1 VAKDYYKI
9 LGIAKSATPEEVK
22 AAFRRLAH
30 QYHPDKSTGDEEKFK
45 EINEANQVLSDTQ
58 KRAQYDQY
66 GQTFE
71 QAQNQGGG
79 GFGGFGGAQGVNVE
93 DLNDIFGG
101 IGEMFGMGGRRR
113 AGAQESRGRDL
124 ETSVTIPFAT
134 MVMGGSVD
142 IALDREIACSDCKGS
157 GAEGGTALTSCKECS
172 GTGQKRVV
180 RQTMFGAFQTMS
192 DCSHCNGKGKMIDK
206 KCPTCRGKGT
216 QRKKETLTVDV
227 PSALE
232 DGTTLRLRGQGEA
245 ILQGTTGDLFIHI
258 RIKPDQ
264 DITRI
269 DGSADLLTTL
279 QVNIAEAALGTTKDI
294 RTIEGMSA
302 VEVPEGVQSGQRL
315 RLKGKGIQTNRG
327 RGDLH
332 VEVRVQTPRKL
343 SRNAKKLLEDLQK
356 EL

>member
-1 VAKDYYKI
+1 MAKDYYSI
-9 LGIAKSATPEEVK
+9 LGIAKNATPEEVK

-30 QYHPDKSTGDEEKFK
+30 QYHPDKSTGDAEKFK
-45 EINEANQVLSDTQ
+45 EINEAHQVLSDTQ

-79 GFGGFGGAQGVNVE
+79 GFGGFGGAQGINVE
-93 DLNDIFGG
+93 DLNEMFGG

-113 AGAQESRGRDL
+113 SNQEARGRDL

-142 IALDREIACSDCKGS
+142 IALDRDVACVDCKGT
-157 GAEGGTALTSCKECS
+157 GAEGATALTSCKECN

-180 RQTMFGAFQTMS
+180 RQTMFGAFQAMS
-192 DCSHCNGKGKMIDK
+192 ECSHCQGKGKMIDK

-216 QRKKETLTVDV
+216 QRKKETLSVEI
-227 PSALE
+227 PAGLE
-232 DGTTLRLRGQGEA
+232 DGTTLRLRAQGEA
-245 ILQGTTGDLFIHI
+245 ILQGKTGDLFINV
-258 RIKPDQ
+258 RIKSDPD
-264 DITRI
+264 IVRI
-269 DGSADLLTTL
+269 DNSVDLLATVS
-279 QVNIAEAALGTTKDI
+279 VNIAEAALGATKDI
-294 RTIEGMSA
+294 RTIEGLSA
-302 VEVPEGVQSGQRL
+302 VEIPEGVQSGQRL

-332 VEVRVQTPRKL
+332 VEVTVQTPRRL
-343 SRNAKKLLEDLQK
+343 SRNAKKILE
-356 EL
+356 ELKNEL